1 MVLTATAGVLRQM
14 HVFRGLCDDDLKS
27 LADLCRWREY
37 YTGDQIILHDDRSTD
52 IYFVARGTVRAT
64 IYSSNGKEIVLRDFT
79 SGEMFGELAAI
90 DGEPRSAHVI
100 AIENC
105 LIASMT
111 AEVFQ
116 KARRKFPEMTE
127 ATMKQLTQQ
136 VRRLCTRVFEFSA
149 YSVNKRIR
157 AELLRLATGH
167 KENGS
172 VMVISPVPKHAD
184 IASKVSTHR
193 EAVTREL
200 KELEQIGVIERSK
213 DQLIIRDPDRLAKMA
228 QEDLIG
234 L

>member
-14 HVFRGLCDDDLKS
+14 HVFRGLCDDDLRS

-37 YTGDQIILHDDRSTD
+37 YTGDQIILHDDKSTD

-64 IYSSNGKEIVLRDFT
+64 IYSSNGREIVLRDFT
-79 SGEMFGELAAI
+79 SGELFGELAAI

-100 AIENC
+100 ALENC

-111 AEVFQ
+111 ADVFH
-116 KARRKFPEMTE
+116 KACRDFPEMTE
-127 ATMKQLTQQ
+127 AAMKHLAQQ
-136 VRRLCTRVFEFSA
+136 VRRLCLRVYEFSA
-149 YSVNKRIR
+149 FPVNKRIR
-157 AELLRLATGH
+157 AELLRLATAHSG
-167 KENGS
+167 NGS
-172 VMVISPVPKHAD
+172 ILAISPVPKHAD
-184 IASKVSTHR
+184 IANRVSTHR

-200 KELEQIGVIERSK
+200 NELEQIGVIERSK